1 MKFIRVNMTTK
12 QITTQDV
19 PKEYI
24 GLGGRGLTSIMINA
38 DVPAT
43 CDPLGPENKLIFAPG
58 LLSGT
63 IVPNT
68 SRLSIGAKSPLTG
81 GIKES
86 NVGGVVADALGKLGI
101 TAIIVEGQAPE
112 GDLSL
117 LKVDEN
123 GDAELLP
130 AQDYKGMRTY
140 ATVEKMQAAF
150 GKDNSVTCIG
160 PAGEYRLGVA
170 SVQTSDVDDRPCR
183 AAGRGGMG
191 AVMGAKGLKAIVV
204 ARGGKSPDALADP
217 AAFREAIKGFV
228 KAVKE
233 NPFSG
238 QMLPALGTAAVV
250 AIANSM
256 GGFPSYNATKGVLE
270 GFENISGE
278 KMAEVIKQRGGQTT
292 HMGCAGCMIHC
303 SNVFVDKD
311 GKYVTS
317 SLEYETLWSF
327 GGMLGITDLDT
338 CARCD
343 FLCDD
348 IGLDTM
354 GAGVALGV
362 AMDAGYKS
370 FGDNQAALDML
381 EEIGRGSEIGLV
393 LGNGCVAVGKHFNH
407 ERVPAVKGQSI
418 AAYDPRALQ
427 GNGITYATS
436 PMGADHTAG
445 NLIGEYLGGALNPLG
460 KEGQVEASRNAQI
473 AMAMVDNAGICLL
486 ASFALADPAGGE
498 AFLKIINAK
507 LGTQMGPDDGPAQ
520 AVGILQAE
528 LEFNRKAGLTKEDDR
543 LPKMFY
549 DEPLPPH
556 NKVFL
561 FSGEELDETL
571 KF

>member
-1 MKFIRVNMTTK
+1 
-12 QITTQDV
+12 
-19 PKEYI
+19 
-24 GLGGRGLTSIMINA
+24 
-38 DVPAT
+38 
-43 CDPLGPENKLIFAPG
+43 
-58 LLSGT
+58 
-63 IVPNT
+63 
-68 SRLSIGAKSPLTG
+68 
-81 GIKES
+81 
-86 NVGGVVADALGKLGI
+86 
-101 TAIIVEGQAPE
+101 
-112 GDLSL
+112 
-117 LKVDEN
+117 
-123 GDAELLP
+123 
-130 AQDYKGMRTY
+130 
-140 ATVEKMQAAF
+140 
-150 GKDNSVTCIG
+150 
-160 PAGEYRLGVA
+160 
-170 SVQTSDVDDRPCR
+170 
-183 AAGRGGMG
+183 
-191 AVMGAKGLKAIVV
+191 
-204 ARGGKSPDALADP
+204 
-217 AAFREAIKGFV
+217 
-228 KAVKE
+228 
-233 NPFSG
+233 
-238 QMLPALGTAAVV
+238 
-250 AIANSM
+250 
-256 GGFPSYNATKGVLE
+256 
-270 GFENISGE
+270 
-278 KMAEVIKQRGGQTT
+278 
-292 HMGCAGCMIHC
+292 MIHC

-393 LGNGCVAVGKHFNH
+393 LGSGCVAVGKHFNH

-549 DEPLPPH
+549 EEPLPPH